1 MLLQYQDR
9 VIELASTMQQEGT
22 VPNRG
27 DSGYVKF
34 MLVLQLIAYLSPNRT
49 LQLTTQTSL
58 RESLQLHYDAYESW

>member
-1 MLLQYQDR
+1 
-9 VIELASTMQQEGT
+9 MQQEGT

-34 MLVLQLIAYLSPNRT
+34 MLVLQLIAYVSPNRT